1 MHRVYHSERSVNSSG
16 KWDADWDVL
25 VIGGASLDVLHLGER
40 TVTAAGGAGLYTAL
54 AARSA
59 GAKVCLLAPRS
70 DPLPDLL
77 QPVVHRLTWIG
88 PLVPPDQLPRLEI
101 AHHGGGRATLV
112 NASWGAVASLAPDAL
127 PSDLSGVSLA
137 HIAALPAADHQLA
150 FVQAVRACGVARISA
165 GTYARLI
172 STERDRVR
180 DVIDAVDLFFMNEN
194 EASLLFGGV
203 EAIRTRSEQIV
214 FVTLGER
221 GAVVIQNDQLTHVP
235 GQPTVDLDP
244 TGAGDTFCG
253 AVLAGL
259 ARGDDVI
266 AAARRGVAL
275 AAEMIGAIGPARLLA
290 G

>member
-1 MHRVYHSERSVNSSG
+1 LARRSSHSP
-16 KWDADWDVL
+16 DIF
-25 VIGGASLDVLHLGER
+25 VIGGASLDVLHLGKR

-88 PLVPPDQLPRLEI
+88 PLVPPDQLPRLEV
-101 AHHGGGRATLV
+101 AHHGGGRATLID
-112 NASWGAVASLAPDAL
+112 ASWGAVASLLPDAL
-127 PSDLSGVSLA
+127 PSDLSGVSAA
-137 HIAALPAADHQLA
+137 HVAALPTADHQLA
-150 FVQAVRACGVARISA
+150 FVQAVRARGVARISV

-180 DVIDAVDLFFMNEN
+180 AVFDAVDLFFMNEN

-203 EAIRTRSEQIV
+203 EAIRIRSGQIA

-221 GAVVIQNDQLTHVP
+221 GAFVIQEGQMAHVP
-235 GQPTVDLDP
+235 GQPAVEVDP

-266 AAARRGVAL
+266 TAARTGVAL
-275 AAEMIGAIGPARLLA
+275 AAEMIGDIGPAWLLA

>member
-1 MHRVYHSERSVNSSG
+1 
-16 KWDADWDVL
+16 
-25 VIGGASLDVLHLGER
+25 VIGGASLDVLHVGER

-77 QPVVHRLTWIG
+77 QPVAYQLTWIG
-88 PLVPPDQLPRLEI
+88 PLVSPDRLPRLEI
-101 AHHGGGRATLV
+101 AHHGGGRATLI
-112 NASWGAVASLAPDAL
+112 NASWGAVASLAPAAL
-127 PSDLSGVSLA
+127 PPDLSGISIA
-137 HIAALPAADHQLA
+137 HVAALPTADHQLA
-150 FVQAVRACGVARISA
+150 FVQASREWGAARISA

-172 STERDRVR
+172 STERDGVR
-180 DVIDAVDLFFMNEN
+180 DVFDAVDLFFMNEN

-203 EAIRTRSEQIV
+203 HAVPARSGQIV

-221 GAVVIQNDQLTHVP
+221 GAVVIQDGRITQVP
-235 GQPTVDLDP
+235 GRPAVEVDP

-259 ARGDDVI
+259 ARRDDVLS
-266 AAARRGVAL
+266 AARAGVML
-275 AAEMIGAIGPARLLA
+275 AAEMIGAIGPARLLR
-290 G
+290 

>member
-1 MHRVYHSERSVNSSG
+1 MSDPTQAGRSSHSP
-16 KWDADWDVL
+16 DIL

-70 DPLPDLL
+70 DPLPELL
-77 QPVVHRLTWIG
+77 QPAAHQLTWIG

-112 NASWGAVASLAPDAL
+112 NASWGAVASLAPNAL
-127 PSDLSGVSLA
+127 PSDLSGVSVA
-137 HIAALPAADHQLA
+137 HVAALPSADHQLA
-150 FVQAVRACGVARISA
+150 FVQAARGRGVARLSA

-172 STERDRVR
+172 STERERVR
-180 DVIDAVDLFFMNEN
+180 AVFDAVDLFFMNEN

-203 EAIRTRSEQIV
+203 EAIRTRSGQIV
-214 FVTLGER
+214 FVTLGEH
-221 GAVVIQNDQLTHVP
+221 GAVVIQEGRITHVP
-235 GQPTVDLDP
+235 GQPALDLDP

-259 ARGDDVI
+259 TRGDDVI

-290 G
+290 S

>member
-1 MHRVYHSERSVNSSG
+1 MARRSSHSPNI
-16 KWDADWDVL
+16 L

-59 GAKVCLLAPRS
+59 GATVCLLGPRS

-127 PSDLSGVSLA
+127 PPDLSGVSVA
-137 HIAALPAADHQLA
+137 HVAALPSADHQLA
-150 FVQAVRACGVARISA
+150 FVQAARGRGVARISA

-180 DVIDAVDLFFMNEN
+180 AVFDAVDLFFMNEN
-194 EASLLFGGV
+194 EANLLFGGV
-203 EAIRTRSEQIV
+203 EAIRTRSRQIV

-221 GAVVIQNDQLTHVP
+221 GAFVIREDRITHVP
-235 GQPTVDLDP
+235 GQPAVDLDP

-259 ARGDDVI
+259 ARGGNVMS
-266 AAARRGVAL
+266 AARKGVAL